1 MSIIN
6 KVIPGLNSSAI
17 RSSFSVFPKGHAIP
31 KIIHQTFYQSDL
43 PETLQ
48 KNVNKLKELNRE
60 WEYRFYDDTAIV
72 DFITANYPAHVL
84 KCFERLDPR
93 YGAARADLFRYL
105 LLYKHGGVYLD
116 IKSSATRPLDSVLK
130 PDDVYLL
137 SNWQNK
143 PGELYE
149 GWGLH
154 DELKHMQNGEFQQWY
169 IAAAPGHPFLKA
181 VIETVLRNIKSYNPA
196 LHGVGKHGVLRVTGP
211 VPYSL
216 SISRHLGN
224 CKHRLVNSIEDLGFA
239 YSVYDKQAH
248 VGIFKTH
255 YTALAAPVVK
265 MSWTGMHMSR
275 LISKAQSFRRA
286 LIISL
291 SDRKEIRKG
300 TLNRD

>member
-6 KVIPGLNSSAI
+6 KLLPTLNSPSI
-17 RSSFSVFPKGHAIP
+17 RSSFSAFPSGHAIP
-31 KIIHQTFYQSDL
+31 KIIHQTFYQPDL
-43 PETLQ
+43 PEALQ
-48 KNVNKLKELNRE
+48 KNVNRLKQINPE

-72 DFITANYPAHVL
+72 DFITANYPPHVL
-84 KCFERLDPR
+84 KCFERLDSR
-93 YGAARADLFRYL
+93 YGAAKADLFRYL

-137 SNWQNK
+137 SYWQNR

-181 VIETVLRNIKSYNPA
+181 VIETVLQNIKSYNPA

-216 SISRHLGN
+216 SISRCLGN
-224 CKHRLVNSIEDLGFA
+224 YKYRLVNSIEDLGFS
-239 YSVYDKQAH
+239 YSVYEKQAH

-265 MSWTGMHMSR
+265 MSWAGLHISR
-275 LISKAQSFRRA
+275 FILKTQSFRRV
-286 LIISL
+286 LI
-291 SDRKEIRKG
+291 KN
-300 TLNRD
+300 LNRRKSIGNSAIEQD

>member
-6 KVIPGLNSSAI
+6 KVLPTLNSPSI
-17 RSSFSVFPKGHAIP
+17 RSSFSAFSRGHAIP

-43 PETLQ
+43 PEALQ
-48 KNVNKLKELNRE
+48 KNVNRLKQLNPE

-72 DFITANYPAHVL
+72 DFITANYPPHVL
-84 KCFERLDPR
+84 KCFERLDSR

-116 IKSSATRPLDSVLK
+116 IKSSATRPLDSVLR

-137 SNWQNK
+137 SHWQNS

-181 VIETVLRNIKSYNPA
+181 VIETVLQNIKSYNPA

-216 SISRHLGN
+216 SISRCLGN
-224 CKHRLVNSIEDLGFA
+224 YKYRLVNSIEDLGFS
-239 YSVYDKQAH
+239 YSVYEKQAH

-265 MSWTGMHMSR
+265 MSWTGLHISR
-275 LISKAQSFRRA
+275 FILKTQSFRRV
-286 LIISL
+286 LIDNL
-291 SDRKEIRKG
+291 SKRKSIRNSAIKQ
-300 TLNRD
+300 D